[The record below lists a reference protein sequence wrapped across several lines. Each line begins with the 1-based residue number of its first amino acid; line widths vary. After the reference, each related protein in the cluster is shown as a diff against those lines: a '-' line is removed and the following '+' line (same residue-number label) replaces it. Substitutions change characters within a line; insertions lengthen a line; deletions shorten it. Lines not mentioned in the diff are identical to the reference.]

1 MDECTFERWISFHVC
16 MTDCWKFHFCSVG
29 LDPDEPDGPDL
40 NVLNGLKT
48 FLADDLSSTEREHFF
63 NVTLPIIIKSA
74 LELKSLKPANGLPF
88 SLQQEGKN
96 TVYFVGII
104 GLE

>member
-1 MDECTFERWISFHVC
+1 
-16 MTDCWKFHFCSVG
+16 MTDGWKFHFCSVG

-40 NVLNGLKT
+40 NVLKGLKT

-74 LELKSLKPANGLPF
+74 LELKSLKPVNGLPF
-88 SLQQEGKN
+88 SLQQEGKKYN
-96 TVYFVGII
+96 VPSKNYLTWIKMLVCKKMKSC
-104 GLE
+104 LSE